1 MTTGGDDRSLIL
13 ESGANKYHIKPQP
26 INQSDIF
33 RGSCTGNPPTRR
45 GYDAAKDMYE
55 GRLKGLK
62 GDELDSSLTSIFESQ
77 RKRLSQYLKLP
88 QGAEIILCPSGSDA
102 EYIPVAMA
110 KALHPNKTIANG
122 VTQFNEIGAGT
133 FRHMRRSWVPMKKRL
148 YPDLMV

>member
-1 MTTGGDDRSLIL
+1 VQYLRCHVHVTYLWLIPGIEYFAIGVAL
-13 ESGANKYHIKPQP
+13 GTLP
-26 INQSDIF
+26 
-33 RGSCTGNPPTRR
+33 RR
-45 GYDAAKDMYE
+45 GCDAAKDMYE

-62 GDELDSSLTSIFESQ
+62 GDELDASLTSIFESQ